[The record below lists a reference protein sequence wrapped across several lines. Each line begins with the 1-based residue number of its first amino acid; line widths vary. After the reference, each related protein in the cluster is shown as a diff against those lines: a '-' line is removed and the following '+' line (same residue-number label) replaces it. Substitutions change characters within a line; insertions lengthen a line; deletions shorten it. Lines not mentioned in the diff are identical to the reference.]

1 MLYKCIKTI
10 GTVINEV
17 APIVKKY
24 IFSEGRV
31 MKKRSLAAIMMA
43 SAMMLAL
50 MGCGSS
56 TSETTTETTPETTAE
71 QTTESSANTE
81 DEDIS
86 TENDPLPEVFMTKAE
101 PTFEYNGKTFS
112 FTDDA
117 NTVVE
122 GIKSVAKTVDE
133 ADNSGDAGNSYDF
146 DKDADGLGLT
156 IATSVNGEK
165 TTIDL
170 MSATGSG
177 FKTEKGITIGSK
189 MEDVRAAYGDPYEID
204 KFDNGELEIFS
215 CEGFNMSFD
224 IEDGKVVSIVYSNPD
239 FRG

>member
-10 GTVINEV
+10 GTATNKEV
-17 APIVKKY
+17 PAVKKY

-81 DEDIS
+81 DADIS

-122 GIKSVAKTVDE
+122 GIKSVAKTVD
-133 ADNSGDAGNSYDF
+133 DDGGNSYDF

-170 MSATGSG
+170 MAVTGSG

-224 IEDGKVVSIVYSNPD
+224 IENGKVISIVYSNPD